1 VNFQQFNPD
10 QAMMLYIANMLAS
23 AFVQSLLEPTAE
35 SSGLYKVL
43 YKFLSLV
50 VTDFKSFSAA
60 VPVPPGTVAAVE
72 HQEPQTQPA
81 KTSVPADEIVYKPIP
96 GITYTIPKSNTG
108 IL

>member
-1 VNFQQFNPD
+1 VNFQFNPE

-23 AFVQSLLEPTAE
+23 AFVQSLPEPTVG
-35 SSGLYKVL
+35 SNVLYKVM

-50 VTDFKSFSAA
+50 VTDFKSFGAA
-60 VPVPPGTVAAVE
+60 VPVPTGTVAAVE
-72 HQEPQTQPA
+72 HQEPLTQPT